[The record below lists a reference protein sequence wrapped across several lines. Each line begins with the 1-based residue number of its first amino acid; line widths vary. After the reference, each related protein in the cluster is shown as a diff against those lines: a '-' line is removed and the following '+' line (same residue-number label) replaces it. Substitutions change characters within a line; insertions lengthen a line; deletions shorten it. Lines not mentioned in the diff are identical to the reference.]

1 MSGRAVIDDADALLE
16 LARVSQD
23 TAEWPVWS
31 TTARIVVT
39 DPAALAPAFSLVLEQ
54 LAAVDLAASRF
65 RDDSEIMNLHRAQG
79 RPQRVSPL
87 LAELIRAGLAA
98 ARDTGGDVDP
108 TLGSQMQAIGYDRD
122 FAELD
127 TGPADLGL
135 LLTTPLSSPRFRSVP
150 VALLGSTPGT
160 PAPRRASSWR
170 DVVLDGTTLTLPAD
184 VVLDLGA
191 TAKAFTADR
200 CARLVAERTGSGVL
214 VSLGGDIATAGPGPA
229 QGWQILV
236 SDGEGQPQTS
246 IALPSGCAIATSS
259 TIRRTWAHDGGRA
272 HHILDPGTRRP
283 ADPVWRTVTVAA
295 ETCVAANT
303 YSTAAVVRGRAARGW
318 LGRTGVSARLVAA
331 DGTVVVVGGW
341 PAQAR

>member
-1 MSGRAVIDDADALLE
+1 MSGRTVIDEADALLE

-65 RDDSEIMNLHRAQG
+65 RDDSEVTNLHRAQG
-79 RPQRVSPL
+79 CPQPVSPL
-87 LAELIRAGLAA
+87 LAELVRAGLAA
-98 ARDTGGDVDP
+98 ARVTGGDVDP
-108 TLGSQMQAIGYDRD
+108 TLGSQMQVIGYDRD

-127 TGPADLGL
+127 TGPAGLGL
-135 LLTTPLSSPRFRSVP
+135 LSTTHLSGRRFRSVA
-150 VALLGSTPGT
+150 VALPGSTPGT
-160 PAPRRASSWR
+160 PDARRASSWR
-170 DVVLDGTTLTLPAD
+170 GVVLNGTMLTLPAD

-200 CARLVAERTGSGVL
+200 CARLIAERTGSGVL

-236 SDGEGQPQTS
+236 SDGEDQPQTS
-246 IALPSGCAIATSS
+246 IALPSGGAVATSS

-272 HHILDPGTRRP
+272 HHILDPGTGRP

-295 ETCVAANT
+295 ETCMAANIF
-303 YSTAAVVRGRAARGW
+303 STAAVVRGRAASGW
-318 LGRTGVSARLVAA
+318 LDRSGVSARLVTA
-331 DGTVVVVGGW
+331 DGSVVVVGGW
-341 PAQAR
+341 RAEAR